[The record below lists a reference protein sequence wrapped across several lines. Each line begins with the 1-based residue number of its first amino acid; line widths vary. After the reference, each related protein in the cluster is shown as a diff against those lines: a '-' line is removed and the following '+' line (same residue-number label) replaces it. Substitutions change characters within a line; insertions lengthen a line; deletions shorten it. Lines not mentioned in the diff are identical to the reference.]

1 MKLIYKLLPVI
12 LFSVVLFSGCK
23 KYNDQTF
30 DFSKSAPPYVELK
43 TYDATTVVQGNML
56 SFSVVVRTAIQEPVT
71 ITYQIT
77 GDFSLNGTY
86 ILPRNTLEGV
96 VTVAIPA
103 GTVPAG
109 SSEVTGILKLV
120 TATSANTK
128 ISVGRISPDS
138 EKFTVTVTP

>member
-1 MKLIYKLLPVI
+1 MKLIYKLLPVV

-43 TYDATTVVQGNML
+43 TYDATTVVQGDTL

-71 ITYQIT
+71 VAYKIT
-77 GDFSLNGTY
+77 GDFSLSGTY
-86 ILPRNTLEGV
+86 ILPKNTLEGTI
-96 VTVAIPA
+96 TVAIPP
-103 GTVPAG
+103 GTVPTG
-109 SSEVTGILKLV
+109 SSEVTGTLKLI

-128 ISVGRISPDS
+128 ITVGRISPDS